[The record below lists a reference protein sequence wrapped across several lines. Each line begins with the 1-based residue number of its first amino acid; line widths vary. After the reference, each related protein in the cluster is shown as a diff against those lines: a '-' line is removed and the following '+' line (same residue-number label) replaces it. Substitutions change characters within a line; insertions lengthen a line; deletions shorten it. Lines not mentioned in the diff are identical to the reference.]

1 MFELSVFQRAL
12 LNSTHINMLSL
23 LSDCCCRWLGCKW
36 TMAASLI
43 CYMPYILAQVYSR
56 FYTLIP
62 AGFLDGLGAGPLWCA
77 KCIYLNVV
85 AEIYSKIT
93 GVSVETVLARFFG
106 IFFMIYELSEV
117 WGNLIS
123 STGTKISPRVTK
135 LNCTLVAQLIN

>member
-1 MFELSVFQRAL
+1 
-12 LNSTHINMLSL
+12 
-23 LSDCCCRWLGCKW
+23 
-36 TMAASLI
+36 
-43 CYMPYILAQVYSR
+43 MPYILGQVYSR

-85 AEIYSKIT
+85 AEVYSKIT

-123 STGTKISPRVTK
+123 SAGTRISRRVTHNVYHGSSVSKVMSCK
-135 LNCTLVAQLIN
+135 LNGLILVVMET

>member
-1 MFELSVFQRAL
+1 
-12 LNSTHINMLSL
+12 MLSFI
-23 LSDCCCRWLGCKW
+23 SSVCCCRWLGCKW
-36 TMAASLI
+36 TMAASFT
-43 CYMPYILAQVYSR
+43 CYMPYILAQVYAR

-77 KCIYLNVV
+77 KCVYLSVV

-93 GVSVETVLARFFG
+93 GMSVETVLARFFG

-123 STGTKISPRVTK
+123 SSGTTISPIIMPMDTQRSCVMI
-135 LNCTLVAQLIN
+135 AQSLK